1 MYNHFKEAQKITK
14 ELKKSFA
21 DDPKKLAELRCIDQ
35 VAERNSI
42 ALNVINRVGA
52 LDAALKISLDFTF
65 HPNFAVAVVK
75 RS

>member
-1 MYNHFKEAQKITK
+1 MYNHFKDAQKIVK

-21 DDPKKLAELRCIDQ
+21 SDSDKMAELRCIEQ

-42 ALNVINRVGA
+42 ALNVINRVGV
-52 LDAALKISLDFTF
+52 LDSTLKISLEFTY